1 MTQALIK
8 ARELLADPTHWTK
21 QTNAKDAHGNQVCV
35 RDPKASCWCSLG
47 ALDYA
52 GAEFEDTELVYAALP
67 GWAENSI
74 AEFNDAD
81 TTTHA
86 DVLALFD
93 RAIGVSA

>member
-21 QTNAKDAHGNQVCV
+21 QTNAKDADGNQVCAG
-35 RDPKASCWCSLG
+35 DPKASCWCSLG
-47 ALDYA
+47 ALAYA
-52 GAEFEDTELVYAALP
+52 GAEFEDNERVYAALP
-67 GWAENSI
+67 DWAENSI

-81 TTTHA
+81 RTSHA

-93 RAIGVSA
+93 RAIGAPA